1 MKKQIWFLSWELIA
15 TSSLLALSWIAPTS
29 AQQRVDLRNVNADV
43 RFYSRSRIGGWSSR
57 IRSTGQYLL
66 PEEWL
71 RTGGSSRADLYLR
84 PRGTGYWQGINTTSQ
99 FAPREKCQFLLAEG
113 KIIYIRNS
121 RSPVPGCDTIT
132 KRARIRSPGTALFVI
147 EDAQGTTVG
156 VLTNSSE
163 GPVTVTGLRSG
174 ETGETVE
181 LRAGEL
187 ASVSIDGEVRRL
199 GEFSLRDFYRNNRL
213 ALGLGPG
220 AEHEDFVNRQPDDIR
235 EVIIPVREET
245 LEAVDEQEEERPP
258 DGGLLTPPDLE
269 FPVPDRRTPVPPPI
283 TPPVIPQ

>member
-1 MKKQIWFLSWELIA
+1 MFQWKKQIWFLSWELIA

-29 AQQRVDLRNVNADV
+29 AQQRRVDLHNVNGDV
-43 RFYSRSRIGGWSSR
+43 RFYSPSRIGGGGWSDR
-57 IRSTGQYLL
+57 IQATDEFLL
-66 PEEWL
+66 SGEWL
-71 RTGGSSRADLYLR
+71 RTRGSKSGARLYLR

-181 LRAGEL
+181 LRAGQL
-187 ASVSIDGEVRRL
+187 ASVSIDGEVRLL

-220 AEHEDFVNRQPDDIR
+220 AEHEDFVNRQDDDIR

-245 LEAVDEQEEERPP
+245 LEALREQEEQRPL
-258 DGGLLTPPDLE
+258 DDELLTPPDLE
-269 FPVPDRRTPVPPPI
+269 FPVPGRRI
-283 TPPVIPQ
+283 F